1 MKTILENNT
10 DFNVKLEPSDW
21 RFSAAI
27 VGLLEYFEYIDPLET
42 SYKVEDEYILYNSEL
57 ITKENYLKFVEKKY
71 GENLHHKYVEL
82 NLEHYNQDNN
92 ENDNTYIIK
101 SINEKLS
108 GNKIM
113 KKIFKKIKFDGTNRD
128 EILSLVNKHREE
140 LILETFRNK
149 SDMYKNYCNTNQ
161 LFNENQKYCRLVGYY
176 IDAPKKGKSTGFGFN
191 MSSFVGQ
198 DIQEFDFIPFA
209 FINDRESLF
218 INDNYEINRLT
229 SAKQVFQEKIKA
241 DIENLELENKYRG
254 IKYSLFK
261 GIIESSDF
269 IEYDVEVIV
278 KDRDKDYFETL
289 YIRKQS
295 IDILK
300 KINERKIDYNSLCFS
315 YKINDNYYIDIYKKV
330 MECILNNTLLDDV
343 IDLLLKEKKNYYT
356 VYQLININDL
366 IRGEKIMDDKIRK
379 IIHACANEVRNKIPE
394 NKLES
399 YRQKLTSS
407 IIFKDYDRV
416 CQILLQLSGYS
427 DVYFSF
433 ADELFMDFE
442 KNKDIAYTFINALG
456 KSNKFNEN
464 TNEQNK

>member
-27 VGLLEYFEYIDPLET
+27 VGLLEYFEYIDTLET

-108 GNKIM
+108 GNTIM

-149 SDMYKNYCNTNQ
+149 PDMYKNYCNTNQ

-356 VYQLININDL
+356 VYKLININDL

-456 KSNKFNEN
+456 KSNKINEN
-464 TNEQNK
+464 TNKQN

>member
-27 VGLLEYFEYIDPLET
+27 VGLLEYFEYIDTLET

-149 SDMYKNYCNTNQ
+149 PDMYKNYCNTNQ

-433 ADELFMDFE
+433 ADELFVDFE

-456 KSNKFNEN
+456 KSNKINEN
-464 TNEQNK
+464 TNKQN